1 MRRQSTYWEQ
11 VEQEWFEMRTF
22 PMGILN
28 NVIVAMYNLKKNA
41 LRLAH
46 SNLLKAL
53 SKYRSAFLDLFSDKS
68 LSEQTADQ

>member
-1 MRRQSTYWEQ
+1 MRRRSTYWEQ
-11 VEQEWFEMRTF
+11 VEQELFEKMRTF

-28 NVIVAMYNLKKNA
+28 NVIVAMYNLKRMSA

-53 SKYRSAFLDLFSDKS
+53 SKYRSAFPRFIFR
-68 LSEQTADQ
+68 